1 MGNINLGNTPINKI
15 YLGSTEIKSVYLG
28 STLIWGNSDTPP
40 ASNTIYY
47 SVAGA
52 FQNNNHS
59 SYAGLPGTIRVE
71 DNEGNILGQQS
82 VTIPELNNSVGTSP
96 NITFSSEELSIIYVR
111 LVVNNEVFSISV
123 DSFTGG
129 DGSTSDSPKVAIFNG
144 TF

>member
-1 MGNINLGNTPINKI
+1 MGNNNLGNTPINKI

-40 ASNTIYY
+40 VSNTIYY

-52 FQNNNHS
+52 FQNNNYS

-71 DNEGNILGQQS
+71 DSEGNILGQQS
-82 VTIPELNNSVGTSP
+82 VTIPELNGSVGTSP

-111 LVVNNEVFSISV
+111 LVVNNEVFSTSV